1 MYNGCIKEV
10 QLCDTYV
17 SIHISGVV
25 TESCNSRLIHCLSKI
40 KNIDSK
46 GVFITIGSIE
56 KASTTHACYHHYWVI
71 NIFNI
76 LTGLRLPAV
85 VLSGTCTIYSLLIAL
100 CGRILTMTTFT
111 RLFPFLDTVVVDKYK
126 ILHDSDAGSANLKKI
141 YKVEIEGL
149 KQFSNLIAKLLQERK
164 VDLSKLKDV
173 CNNPYN
179 TLSVVECLDLKLVD
193 NVFDT
198 ARDITTMLDVV
209 FSAEEQIAS
218 NRAEDSISSRRP
230 TVSQDSQQ
238 N

>member
-1 MYNGCIKEV
+1 
-10 QLCDTYV
+10 
-17 SIHISGVV
+17 
-25 TESCNSRLIHCLSKI
+25 
-40 KNIDSK
+40 
-46 GVFITIGSIE
+46 
-56 KASTTHACYHHYWVI
+56 
-71 NIFNI
+71 
-76 LTGLRLPAV
+76 
-85 VLSGTCTIYSLLIAL
+85 
-100 CGRILTMTTFT
+100 MTTFT